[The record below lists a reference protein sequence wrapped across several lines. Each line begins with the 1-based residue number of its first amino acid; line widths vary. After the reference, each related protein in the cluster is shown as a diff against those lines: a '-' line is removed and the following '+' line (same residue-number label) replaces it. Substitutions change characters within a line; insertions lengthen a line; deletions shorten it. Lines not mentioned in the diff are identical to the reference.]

1 MNGQNVATS
10 MYLLTDKDINQL
22 KINEIKLISFNAY
35 DKHVGLNLTKNKDL
49 LIVELSKLSKL

>member
-35 DKHVGLNLTKNKDL
+35 DQPVGLNLTKNKDL
-49 LIVELSKLSKL
+49 LIIELSKLSRL

>member
-35 DKHVGLNLTKNKDL
+35 DQPIGLNLTKNKDL
-49 LIVELSKLSKL
+49 LIIELSKLSRL

>member
-1 MNGQNVATS
+1 

-35 DKHVGLNLTKNKDL
+35 DQLVGLNLTKNKDL
-49 LIVELSKLSKL
+49 LIIELSKLSRL